1 MTPAQSSSR
10 YTGYLAPPLSP
21 VLQYVPSPNAEASA
35 VKPVSSF
42 TSRKNNG
49 ALPRSSSAALIPSP
63 PLQPSVTA
71 PVPAVAESPV
81 IVMPPGMKPPPPG
94 ENGILN
100 LVSFQGARRLQIP
113 ANQENSRQ
121 TDYHNSYNGYLGI
134 DADKRQPSL
143 QSYPNSQYSN
153 IQRKLGYGS
162 YPVNSNPYQTTYL
175 GSTSLKRNYRHIQ
188 DKSQRKVKKEDK

>member
-1 MTPAQSSSR
+1 MTPAQSPTR
-10 YTGYLAPPLSP
+10 PTGYLAPPLSP
-21 VLQYVPSPNAEASA
+21 VFQNVPSPNAEASP

-42 TSRKNNG
+42 TARKNNG
-49 ALPRSSSAALIPSP
+49 ASPQSSSTVLIPSP

-71 PVPAVAESPV
+71 PVSAVAESPV

-121 TDYHNSYNGYLGI
+121 THYHNSYNGYIGI
-134 DADKRQPSL
+134 DADKRQTSL

-153 IQRKLGYGS
+153 IQRKLGYSS
-162 YPVNSNPYQTTYL
+162 YPVNNNPYQATHL

-188 DKSQRKVKKEDK
+188 DKSQRKVKKQE